1 MKPLILIVGLA
12 ISDDD
17 PEALARQ
24 LATVKRIY
32 VDKLTGGEAAEQ
44 IRDMLMSALQ
54 GTKRWIVT
62 ENAEK
67 ADAFLRG
74 AAEDMIYTESR
85 ESHDGIVARA
95 NLGLADGSYSTSNRQ
110 GERSARNS
118 GASVGANEG
127 QRATERKHEASAALR
142 LVNKDGDLIWSTT
155 KESAGAKFRG
165 AASDVA
171 DQVVKQLV
179 RDFDAARAP
188 AKPAL
193 QK

>member
-1 MKPLILIVGLA
+1 MTALVLLLTLA
-12 ISDDD
+12 ISEES
-17 PEALARQ
+17 PEDLARQ
-24 LATVKRIY
+24 LAGVKRIY
-32 VDKLTGGEAAEQ
+32 VDRLTGGEAADQ

-54 GTKRWIVT
+54 GSKRWIVT
-62 ENAEK
+62 ENSEK

-85 ESHDGIVARA
+85 ESHDGISARA
-95 NLGLADGSYSTSNRQ
+95 NLGLTDGSYSASNRQ
-110 GERSARNS
+110 GERSGRIA
-118 GASVGANEG
+118 GAGVGANEG

-179 RDFDAARAP
+179 RDFDAARVP
-188 AKPAL
+188 TKPLA

>member
-1 MKPLILIVGLA
+1 MTSFALLLVLA
-12 ISDDD
+12 ISEDD

-24 LATVKRIY
+24 LAGVKRIY
-32 VDKLTGGEAAEQ
+32 VDKLTGGEAADQ

-54 GTKRWIVT
+54 GTKRWIIT
-62 ENAEK
+62 ENPEK

-85 ESHDGIVARA
+85 ESHDGISARA
-95 NLGLADGSYSTSNRQ
+95 NLGLTDGSYSTSNRQ
-110 GERSARNS
+110 GERSGRFA
-118 GASVGANEG
+118 GAGVAANEG

-179 RDFDAARAP
+179 RDFDLARRP
-188 AKPAL
+188 PP

>member
-1 MKPLILIVGLA
+1 MKPLIAILSLA
-12 ISDDD
+12 ISEDD

-54 GTKRWIVT
+54 SSKRWIVT
-62 ENAEK
+62 ENADK

-85 ESHDGIVARA
+85 ASHDGIVARA
-95 NLGLADGSYSTSNRQ
+95 NVGLSDANFSMANRQ
-110 GERSARNS
+110 GERSARNA

-142 LVNKDGDLIWSTT
+142 LVNKDGDLIWSAT

-188 AKPAL
+188 AGPTV

>member
-1 MKPLILIVGLA
+1 VTALVMLVVFA
-12 ISDDD
+12 ISEEN
-17 PEALARQ
+17 PEELARQ
-24 LATVKRIY
+24 LAGVKRIY
-32 VDKLTGGEAAEQ
+32 VDRLTGGEAADQ

-54 GTKRWIVT
+54 GSKRWIIT
-62 ENAEK
+62 ENPEK

-95 NLGLADGSYSTSNRQ
+95 NLGLADGTYSRSNRQ
-110 GERSARNS
+110 GERSARS
-118 GASVGANEG
+118 IGAGVGANEG

-142 LVNKDGDLIWSTT
+142 LVNKDGDLIWATT
-155 KESAGAKFRG
+155 KESSGAKFRG

-179 RDFDAARAP
+179 RDFDAARLP
-188 AKPAL
+188 AKGAP